1 MLFSF
6 FCAYFGFAALSL
18 SKNRHYQQ
26 VWPERKLSDD
36 SAQILTSFGWV
47 LLVFSSFPVFFAE
60 KFSIAFTQYFGVLSI
75 AAFFL
80 IVQFAY
86 FPRSVAAIIWIDSAI
101 KLIYRRAATEK

>member
-6 FCAYFGFAALSL
+6 FTAYFGFAALSL

-26 VWPERKLSDD
+26 VWPERKLSDA

-60 KFSIAFTQYFGVLSI
+60 KFSIAFTQYFGVLSL
-75 AAFFL
+75 ASFFL

-86 FPRSVAAIIWIDSAI
+86 LPRSVAAITWIDHAI
-101 KLIYRRAATEK
+101 KLINRRAATEK